1 MERSWLT
8 LTLWPWLSWR
18 LKRKTSWRSELL
30 RKDTLPWLW
39 VYGLEWVFGCF
50 VLIYRSVP
58 HSLPVTHLHTHATF
72 HWNIVHSP
80 STKSKSKWGTLPP
93 ILIIIII
100 IIISQLSSAS
110 TFFFFISVSVHTHT
124 HTHIHTY
131 LSIVVV
137 LILGFSYLFII
148 IDKITLFFHV
158 ELVNQNFILI

>member
-100 IIISQLSSAS
+100 ISQLSSAS
-110 TFFFFISVSVHTHT
+110 TFFFFISVSVNTHTHT
-124 HTHIHTY
+124 HTHTY
-131 LSIVVV
+131 IFKYTGRFNLRV
-137 LILGFSYLFII
+137 FLFIYNYRQDYSVFPCWI
-148 IDKITLFFHV
+148 G
-158 ELVNQNFILI
+158 